1 MEQKE
6 NEKEMMRD
14 AVVQLIQ
21 KRLKKMSN
29 YVKKAKK
36 LDKATFGGLSYRMEV
51 ELGWLGC
58 YEKELK
64 SLMDDINKL

>member
-1 MEQKE
+1 MEQKA

-21 KRLKKMSN
+21 KKLKEMDK

-36 LDKATFGGLSYRMEV
+36 LDKATFGCISYGTEV
-51 ELGWLGC
+51 ELGWLSC
-58 YEKELK
+58 FEKGLK
-64 SLMDDINKL
+64 SLMEDIIKL